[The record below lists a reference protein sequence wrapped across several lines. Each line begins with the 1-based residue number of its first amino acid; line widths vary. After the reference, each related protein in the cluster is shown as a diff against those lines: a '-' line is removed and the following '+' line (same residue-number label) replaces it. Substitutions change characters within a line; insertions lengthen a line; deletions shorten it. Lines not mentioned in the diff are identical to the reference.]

1 MKNQPNPNRHARLEE
16 ALRETAAEFL
26 VREANR
32 NTLITVT
39 RAILSDDNKR
49 ATIYITALPDT
60 GEKPAVEFANRNR
73 GEFKD
78 FFRTRVKGPLP
89 PDITFEIDLGE
100 KNRQRLDE
108 LSK

>member
-1 MKNQPNPNRHARLEE
+1 MPEE
-16 ALRETAAEFL
+16 FRDEKMRAALQEVAAEFL

-39 RAILSDDNKR
+39 NASLSEDHKR
-49 ATIYITALPDT
+49 GVVYITVFPDSGEDAAL
-60 GEKPAVEFANRNR
+60 AFANRHTFEF
-73 GEFKD
+73 GEFFKK
-78 FFRTRVKGPLP
+78 RVKGMHP
-89 PDITFEIDLGE
+89 PHIEFQIDRGE